1 MRDYDTELKRKMFKT
16 TPEGKDLLNK
26 LNAKKKDI
34 MNSSM
39 YYVFPFRYAGYGKEY
54 NLETK
59 TFDLSYQMDWDDFY
73 PIQGYMNI
81 EQLVFKCPSS
91 VKQYWKERKH
101 SDRYYYYNTL
111 KLPMTESQA
120 FPIETNRD
128 NMALVIEFKYYNG
141 KWNSRQAAIFNIRT
155 LVIQGICSNIY
166 IIDKNSKEIYYSL
179 LPIKST
185 ISN

>member
-1 MRDYDTELKRKMFKT
+1 
-16 TPEGKDLLNK
+16 
-26 LNAKKKDI
+26 
-34 MNSSM
+34 
-39 YYVFPFRYAGYGKEY
+39 
-54 NLETK
+54 
-59 TFDLSYQMDWDDFY
+59 
-73 PIQGYMNI
+73 
-81 EQLVFKCPSS
+81 
-91 VKQYWKERKH
+91 
-101 SDRYYYYNTL
+101 
-111 KLPMTESQA
+111 MTESQA